1 MQPVTCPECKQTTD
15 LSPAN
20 PFRPFCSERCK
31 MIDLGEWFG
40 ENRGIAA
47 EEQDEWDGNPAP
59 DNDYQ

>member
-1 MQPVTCPECKQTTD
+1 
-15 LSPAN
+15 
-20 PFRPFCSERCK
+20 